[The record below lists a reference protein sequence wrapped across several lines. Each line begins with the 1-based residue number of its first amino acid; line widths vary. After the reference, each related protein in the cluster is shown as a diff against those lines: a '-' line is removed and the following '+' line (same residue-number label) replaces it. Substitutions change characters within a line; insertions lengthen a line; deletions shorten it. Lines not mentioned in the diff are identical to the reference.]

1 MGTII
6 KLGLNVRQTEELV
19 RKRLV
24 TEKPSPRPQK
34 RQAPELRA
42 LQEQFRQSL
51 GTKVDVEKNPKG
63 QGKIVIH
70 FYSDE
75 ELQAIFDTIV
85 RDN

>member
-1 MGTII
+1 MVPLI
-6 KLGLNVRQTEELV
+6 KWGLNVHQTEEMV
-19 RKRLV
+19 PKRI
-24 TEKPSPRPQK
+24 EAAKPTPRPQK
-34 RQAPELRA
+34 RQAPELRD
-42 LQEQFRQSL
+42 LPEQFRQSL